1 MKKLH
6 LLCNAHIDPV
16 WLWLRKDG
24 IAVAN
29 VALPALGRALT
40 HSFGA
45 YEIKTVDIG
54 DPV

>member
-6 LLCNAHIDPV
+6 LLCNAHIAPV

-24 IAVAN
+24 IAEATV
-29 VALPALGRALT
+29 VMPALGRELML
-40 HSFGA
+40 SFGA

-54 DPV
+54 DLT